1 MSVGFWG
8 RDRSSPRWFEIR
20 ETPKPRVVPALLES
34 ARRRFGRKRIEGN
47 QVLYRLI
54 VKFELGPKRL
64 AEAGGLAGD
73 ATQGL
78 LGLDL

>member
-1 MSVGFWG
+1 
-8 RDRSSPRWFEIR
+8 
-20 ETPKPRVVPALLES
+20 LLES

-47 QVLYRLI
+47 QVLDRLI

-64 AEAGGLAGD
+64 AEAGGLAGN